1 MESASLP
8 GRFSARPDDHLRANP
23 AVLST
28 SGATGATA
36 ILDSERG
43 QFYSLNDV
51 GGRVWSLLCE
61 GTTFGAMV
69 AQLQVEY
76 DVSAEV
82 LRADVERLLGQLAE
96 AGLVQA
102 VEVGHDER

>member
-1 MESASLP
+1 MESTSLH
-8 GRFSARPDDHLRANP
+8 RAFSAKPDRQLRANP

-36 ILDSERG
+36 ILDSEKG

-61 GTTFGAMV
+61 GTTFRAIV
-69 AQLQVEY
+69 DQLQREY
-76 DVSAEV
+76 DVSAETV
-82 LRADVERLLGQLAE
+82 SVDVERLLEQFARI
-96 AGLVQA
+96 GLLRTEGGGA
-102 VEVGHDER
+102 